1 MSLSSAISLPS
12 SSREEK
18 IAMCR
23 GLLFET
29 ILIFVG
35 NFLTIV
41 VFTLEKKLR
50 KKSLF
55 LVVNVAF
62 ADMMLETVSLL
73 CSFDIWVMVIHNYGL
88 SHKMFW
94 SLLGLFTITL
104 ISSSYRPR

>member
-1 MSLSSAISLPS
+1 MSLPSAITLPS

-41 VFTLEKKLR
+41 VFALKRSSARRLIKTL
-50 KKSLF
+50 LF
-55 LVVNVAF
+55 VSAAAVLSWLPFLIVAGYL
-62 ADMMLETVSLL
+62 MG
-73 CSFDIWVMVIHNYGL
+73 IHEI
-88 SHKMFW
+88 FV
-94 SLLGLFTITL
+94 
-104 ISSSYRPR
+104 P

>member
-1 MSLSSAISLPS
+1 MSLPSAITLPS

-41 VFTLEKKLR
+41 VFALEKKLR
-50 KKSLF
+50 KTPNKNSIICFCCGSAF
-55 LVVNVAF
+55 LAPVPNCRRV
-62 ADMMLETVSLL
+62 
-73 CSFDIWVMVIHNYGL
+73 FDGD
-88 SHKMFW
+88 
-94 SLLGLFTITL
+94 T
-104 ISSSYRPR
+104 